1 MRRTWIWVAIAGL
14 SALAVAG
21 CAGGGPSRSEF
32 ESNVQETR
40 DRVDSALAHVTRA
53 QSRQQLLNRMDKAAL
68 TIDRAAGDLDGAGAA
83 EGFEDETGKLVKAL
97 RELSVDLAATA
108 AQIRQ
113 PEFGDL
119 LSGTR
124 GLSFESWTK
133 ANSVFQQLRRQ
144 GIDVQ
149 PLARH

>member
-1 MRRTWIWVAIAGL
+1 MRRMWLSVVVA
-14 SALAVAG
+14 ALALAG
-21 CAGGGPSRSEF
+21 CAGGGPSRSEY
-32 ESNVQETR
+32 EAEVQETR
-40 DRVDSALAHVTRA
+40 DRVDSALAHVTQA
-53 QSRQQLLNRMDKAAL
+53 QSRPQLLSRMDDAAL
-68 TIDRAAGDLDGAGAA
+68 TIERAAEDLDGAGAA
-83 EGFEDETGKLVKAL
+83 DGFEDETEALVKAL
-97 RELSVDLAATA
+97 RQLSVDIAATA

-119 LSGTR
+119 LGS

-133 ANSVFQQLRRQ
+133 ANGVFQKLRRQ

>member
-1 MRRTWIWVAIAGL
+1 MWLSVVVAAF
-14 SALAVAG
+14 ALAG
-21 CAGGGPSRSEF
+21 CAGGPSRSEY
-32 ESNVQETR
+32 EAEVQETR
-40 DRVDSALAHVTRA
+40 DRVDSALAHVTQA
-53 QSRQQLLNRMDKAAL
+53 QSRPQLLSRMDDAAL
-68 TIDRAAGDLDGAGAA
+68 TIERAAEDLDGAGAA
-83 EGFEDETGKLVKAL
+83 DGFEDETEALVKAL
-97 RELSVDLAATA
+97 RQLSVDLAATA

-119 LSGTR
+119 LGS

-133 ANSVFQQLRRQ
+133 ANGVFQKLRRQ

>member
-1 MRRTWIWVAIAGL
+1 MHAIMRKTWISVVVA
-14 SALAVAG
+14 ALALAG

-32 ESNVQETR
+32 ESDVRETR
-40 DRVDSALAHVTRA
+40 DRVDSALAHITQA
-53 QSRQQLLNRMDKAAL
+53 QSRQQLLNRMDDAAV
-68 TIDRAAGDLDGAGAA
+68 TIDRAAADLDGAGAA
-83 EGFEDETGKLVKAL
+83 EGFEDESDELVKAL
-97 RELSVDLAATA
+97 KQLSVDLAATA

-119 LSGTR
+119 LGS

-133 ANSVFQQLRRQ
+133 ANGVFQKLRRQ